1 VFTTEKETI
10 RTRIWREEAEP
21 DNPFSAAACYCH
33 GYNVY
38 GEVVGKA
45 GWIEFLY
52 VLFRGEPPSRVQSK
66 LLEDLAVGL
75 ANPGPRDHSVRA
87 AMNGAVGGSHSA
99 ACLIAALGVGAGQL
113 GGAREI
119 FLAMEIWN
127 DCGIDLQA
135 WANHFKKSSQEERAD
150 VWKEMEHSP
159 GFDPHGGSCATPVV
173 QFLRHLAN
181 QNTASALRWLDDN
194 RQALETM
201 TDSPLAMTGVAAAA
215 FHDLGFTPEQG
226 EMLFLL
232 LRLPGAAAHAL
243 EQKEFGY
250 RNYPFFNHA
259 IHLENDPGPFQEQGR
274 KSAIP

>member
-1 VFTTEKETI
+1 VLTTKKETI
-10 RTRIWREEAEP
+10 RTCIWREEAEP

-38 GEVVGKA
+38 GEVLGKA
-45 GWIEFLY
+45 SWIEFLY
-52 VLFRGEPPSRVQSK
+52 LLFRGERPSRVQSK

-99 ACLIAALGVGAGQL
+99 ACLMAALGVGAGQF
-113 GGAREI
+113 GGAREVL
-119 FLAMEIWN
+119 LAMEIWN
-127 DCGIDLQA
+127 NCGTDLPA
-135 WANHFKKSSQEERAD
+135 WRQYLNDSPHEERAD
-150 VWKEMEHSP
+150 VWKEMEHFP
-159 GFDPHGGSCATPVV
+159 GFDPNGGSCATPVV

-181 QNTASALRWLDDN
+181 QDTASTLCWLDDN
-194 RQALETM
+194 RQVLETIA
-201 TDSPLAMTGVAAAA
+201 DSPLAMTGVAAAA

-232 LRLPGAAAHAL
+232 LRLPGAAVHAL
-243 EQKEFGY
+243 EQKEIGY

-259 IHLENDPGPFQEQGR
+259 IHLENDPGPVQELGR
-274 KSAIP
+274 ESAVP